1 MVVKELITLVNVE
14 SNEILDEQLEYIQ
27 YINAAIDWLAT
38 ILVSI
43 KDREVVKNTDIPNL
57 KAVPSDFMGF
67 VPKIVYPI
75 SIINGTFETYDG
87 ETVKGVFYSVRKNHV
102 DDMDDPIPFSEF
114 FYQYLVQLISFMV
127 KKKSL
132 MTDYAA
138 YDKTFIDYI
147 TEQIKVA
154 RGIT

>member
-1 MVVKELITLVNVE
+1 MVVSELITLVNVE

-27 YINAAIDWLAT
+27 YINAAIDWLTT

-57 KAVPSDFMGF
+57 KTVPSDFMGF
-67 VPKIVYPI
+67 VPKSGYPI
-75 SIINGTFETYDG
+75 RIINGTFETYDG
-87 ETVKGVFYSVRKNHV
+87 ETVNQVFY
-102 DDMDDPIPFSEF
+102 
-114 FYQYLVQLISFMV
+114 ISFMV

-138 YDKTFIDYI
+138 YDKQFIDYI
-147 TEQIKVA
+147 TEQIKAA
-154 RGIT
+154 RGIA

>member
-1 MVVKELITLVNVE
+1 M
-14 SNEILDEQLEYIQ
+14 DIQ
-27 YINAAIDWLAT
+27 D
-38 ILVSI
+38 
-43 KDREVVKNTDIPNL
+43 KR
-57 KAVPSDFMGF
+57 AVPSDFMGF
-67 VPKIVYPI
+67 VPKTGYPI
-75 SIINGTFETYDG
+75 RIINGTFETYDG
-87 ETVKGVFYSVRKNHV
+87 ETVNQVFYSVRKNHI
-102 DDMDDPIPFSEF
+102 DDLDDTIPFSEF
-114 FYQYLVQLISFMV
+114 FHQYLVQLISFMV

>member
-1 MVVKELITLVNVE
+1 MVVSELITLVNVE

-27 YINAAIDWLAT
+27 YINAAIDWLTT

-43 KDREVVKNTDIPNL
+43 KDREVVKNMDIPD
-57 KAVPSDFMGF
+57 KRAVPSDFMGF
-67 VPKIVYPI
+67 APKTGYPI
-75 SIINGTFETYDG
+75 RIINGTFETYDG
-87 ETVKGVFYSVRKNHV
+87 RTVNQVFYSVRKNHI
-102 DDMDDPIPFSEF
+102 DDLDDTIPFSEF
-114 FYQYLVQLISFMV
+114 FHQYLAQLISFMV

-147 TEQIKVA
+147 TEQIKTA

>member
-67 VPKIVYPI
+67 VPKSGYPI
-75 SIINGTFETYDG
+75 RIINGTFETYDG
-87 ETVKGVFYSVRKNHV
+87 ETIKQVFYSVRKNHV
-102 DDMDDPIPFSEF
+102 DDLDDPIPFSEF
-114 FYQYLVQLISFMV
+114 FHLVQLISFMV

>member
-1 MVVKELITLVNVE
+1 MRKGTGTMVVSELITLVNVE

-27 YINAAIDWLAT
+27 YINAAIDWLTT

-43 KDREVVKNTDIPNL
+43 KDREVVKNMDIPD
-57 KAVPSDFMGF
+57 KRAVPSDF
-67 VPKIVYPI
+67 
-75 SIINGTFETYDG
+75 GTFETYDG
-87 ETVKGVFYSVRKNHV
+87 ETVNQVFYSVRKNHI
-102 DDMDDPIPFSEF
+102 DDLDDTIPFSEF
-114 FYQYLVQLISFMV
+114 FHQYLVQLISFMV

-147 TEQIKVA
+147 TEQIKTA

>member
-1 MVVKELITLVNVE
+1 MVVSELITLVNVE

-27 YINAAIDWLAT
+27 YINAAIDWLTT

-43 KDREVVKNTDIPNL
+43 KDREVVKNMDIPD
-57 KAVPSDFMGF
+57 KRVVPSDFMGF
-67 VPKIVYPI
+67 VPKTGYPI
-75 SIINGTFETYDG
+75 RIINGTFETYDG
-87 ETVKGVFYSVRKNHV
+87 KTVNQVFYSVRKNHV
-102 DDMDDPIPFSEF
+102 DELDDTIPFSEF
-114 FYQYLVQLISFMV
+114 FYSYLVQLVSFMV

-138 YDKTFIDYI
+138 YDKQFIDYI

>member
-1 MVVKELITLVNVE
+1 MTVQELITQINIE
-14 SNEILDEQLEYIQ
+14 SNEILDEPTEYIQ
-27 YINAAIDWLAT
+27 YINAAIDWLT
-38 ILVSI
+38 MILVSI
-43 KDREVVKNTDIPNL
+43 RDREVVKNIDVQNL
-57 KAVPSDFMGF
+57 RAVPSDFMSF
-67 VPKIVYPI
+67 VPKSGYPI
-75 SIINGTFETYDG
+75 RIINGTFETYDG

-114 FYQYLVQLISFMV
+114 FHQYLVQLISFMV

>member
-27 YINAAIDWLAT
+27 YINAAIDWLTT

-57 KAVPSDFMGF
+57 KGVPSDFMGF
-67 VPKIVYPI
+67 VPKSGYPI
-75 SIINGTFETYDG
+75 RIINGTFGTYDG
-87 ETVKGVFYSVRKNHV
+87 QTVKEVFYSVRKNHV
-102 DDMDDPIPFSEF
+102 DEMDDTIPFSEF
-114 FYQYLVQLISFMV
+114 FHQYLVQLVSFMV

-138 YDKTFIDYI
+138 YDKQFIDYI

>member
-67 VPKIVYPI
+67 VPKSGYPI
-75 SIINGTFETYDG
+75 RIINGTFETYDG
-87 ETVKGVFYSVRKNHV
+87 EIVKGVFYSVRKNHV
-102 DDMDDPIPFSEF
+102 DELDDQIPF
-114 FYQYLVQLISFMV
+114 QNSF
-127 KKKSL
+127 
-132 MTDYAA
+132 
-138 YDKTFIDYI
+138 INI
-147 TEQIKVA
+147 
-154 RGIT
+154 

>member
-57 KAVPSDFMGF
+57 KSRTVRLYGVRS
-67 VPKIVYPI
+67 KEWLSYP
-75 SIINGTFETYDG
+75 
-87 ETVKGVFYSVRKNHV
+87 HH
-102 DDMDDPIPFSEF
+102 
-114 FYQYLVQLISFMV
+114 
-127 KKKSL
+127 
-132 MTDYAA
+132 
-138 YDKTFIDYI
+138 
-147 TEQIKVA
+147 
-154 RGIT
+154 

>member
-27 YINAAIDWLAT
+27 YINAAIDWLTT

-43 KDREVVKNTDIPNL
+43 KDSEVVKNTDIPNL

-67 VPKIVYPI
+67 VPKSGYPI
-75 SIINGTFETYDG
+75 RIINGTFETYDG
-87 ETVKGVFYSVRKNHV
+87 EIVKGVFYSVRKNHV

-114 FYQYLVQLISFMV
+114 FHRYLIQLVSFMV

-132 MTDYAA
+132 MTDYASF
-138 YDKTFIDYI
+138 DKSFIDYL
-147 TEQIKVA
+147 TELIKQA
-154 RGIT
+154 RGIA

>member
-1 MVVKELITLVNVE
+1 MVVRELITLVNVE

-27 YINAAIDWLAT
+27 YINAAIDWLTT

-57 KAVPSDFMGF
+57 KGVPSDFMGF
-67 VPKIVYPI
+67 VPKSGYPI
-75 SIINGTFETYDG
+75 RIINGTLETYDG
-87 ETVKGVFYSVRKNHV
+87 ETVKEVFYSVRKNHV
-102 DDMDDPIPFSEF
+102 DDLDDPIPFSEF
-114 FYQYLVQLISFMV
+114 FHQYLVQLISFMV

-138 YDKTFIDYI
+138 FDKQFIDYI
-147 TEQIKVA
+147 TEQIKAA
-154 RGIT
+154 RGIA

>member
-43 KDREVVKNTDIPNL
+43 KDREVV
-57 KAVPSDFMGF
+57 
-67 VPKIVYPI
+67 
-75 SIINGTFETYDG
+75 NGTFETYDG
-87 ETVKGVFYSVRKNHV
+87 EIVKGVFYSVRKNHV

-114 FYQYLVQLISFMV
+114 FHQYLVQLISFMV

>member
-1 MVVKELITLVNVE
+1 MVVKELITLINVE

-43 KDREVVKNTDIPNL
+43 KDREVVKNTDIPN
-57 KAVPSDFMGF
+57 FMGF
-67 VPKIVYPI
+67 VPKSGYPI
-75 SIINGTFETYDG
+75 RIINGTFETYDG
-87 ETVKGVFYSVRKNHV
+87 EIVKGVFYSVRKNHV

-114 FYQYLVQLISFMV
+114 FHQYLVQLISFMV

>member
-1 MVVKELITLVNVE
+1 MVVRELITLVNVE

-27 YINAAIDWLAT
+27 YINAAIDWLTT

-43 KDREVVKNTDIPNL
+43 KDREVVKNMDIPD
-57 KAVPSDFMGF
+57 KMAVPSDFMGF
-67 VPKIVYPI
+67 VPKTGYPI
-75 SIINGTFETYDG
+75 RIINGTFETYDG
-87 ETVKGVFYSVRKNHV
+87 ETVNQVFYSVRKNHI
-102 DDMDDPIPFSEF
+102 DDLDDTIPFSEF
-114 FYQYLVQLISFMV
+114 FHSYLVQLVSFMV

-147 TEQIKVA
+147 TEQIKMA